1 MGALMSA
8 GLLPACVTNLDS
20 PELLPADKACSAG
33 ILLALLCDDED
44 MSEQLVRARGP
55 SGRTALEILHA
66 ILHDDASLA
75 RQYCSR
81 LLLALAQQVAPSVL
95 RAMDNQLPYLS
106 TYLELWGLKE
116 HRDPIAVAAIV
127 EAVDLLLGQRPEL
140 ASSMVEAEGVEAL
153 TDVIRNHKSEAA
165 VGAALNCLLRLLPM
179 EMAMEQLINGGGI
192 ELLVDVL
199 GPPPRAALENRPE
212 SIEEEDSGPCTPLP
226 IPSLS
231 AAATAVA
238 AAASP
243 RSSQIDDGGEVGEIA
258 DECAAEG
265 GADADGSADIDLAS
279 TDAAAA
285 RATSPLDPDPDP
297 ESDGTRRANSNERFS
312 TPKSLMGGSSSP
324 ASSPRGIKPA
334 AAAGEGSGWTSTRT
348 SHRSLGSHGSSSV
361 QLRVQLPLVIP
372 GIHTPS
378 ATAAAAALLGSP
390 SLQALPSSRSFRS
403 PTMQGGDPSGAGLT
417 ADGSGDAAAGA
428 AAVYAAGEG
437 NATANGSS
445 RPVVETE
452 TRPPLPTAADLAA
465 NRSGLRW
472 ILLPGLE
479 VASRAAACLTLAM
492 QRPECQVA
500 AELRLASHRVVAQM
514 KAVMGHKAGAEGAGH
529 GKKGKKK
536 GLGLTAEQTAAL
548 TRLMGMT
555 KFLLLHNITRYRIAK
570 LGAVPFLVRLYN
582 EANDYLLRNHCQAI
596 LAHVALLAENGV
608 ALQEAKMPEEF
619 LVANPMHLT
628 SYERAVLRIEFPD
641 DPALVRR

>member
-1 MGALMSA
+1 
-8 GLLPACVTNLDS
+8 
-20 PELLPADKACSAG
+20 
-33 ILLALLCDDED
+33 
-44 MSEQLVRARGP
+44 
-55 SGRTALEILHA
+55 
-66 ILHDDASLA
+66 
-75 RQYCSR
+75 
-81 LLLALAQQVAPSVL
+81 QVAPSVL

-348 SHRSLGSHGSSSV
+348 S
-361 QLRVQLPLVIP
+361 
-372 GIHTPS
+372 
-378 ATAAAAALLGSP
+378 
-390 SLQALPSSRSFRS
+390 
-403 PTMQGGDPSGAGLT
+403 
-417 ADGSGDAAAGA
+417 
-428 AAVYAAGEG
+428 
-437 NATANGSS
+437 
-445 RPVVETE
+445 
-452 TRPPLPTAADLAA
+452 
-465 NRSGLRW
+465 
-472 ILLPGLE
+472 
-479 VASRAAACLTLAM
+479 
-492 QRPECQVA
+492 
-500 AELRLASHRVVAQM
+500 
-514 KAVMGHKAGAEGAGH
+514 
-529 GKKGKKK
+529 
-536 GLGLTAEQTAAL
+536 
-548 TRLMGMT
+548 
-555 KFLLLHNITRYRIAK
+555 
-570 LGAVPFLVRLYN
+570 
-582 EANDYLLRNHCQAI
+582 
-596 LAHVALLAENGV
+596 
-608 ALQEAKMPEEF
+608 
-619 LVANPMHLT
+619 
-628 SYERAVLRIEFPD
+628 
-641 DPALVRR
+641 